1 MSGSYADAPKDFI
14 RRHFTTVR
22 NSLSPGQR
30 AAAEGGILTA
40 LFAHEA
46 WQRATV
52 VCTYLPIRGELNTL
66 PVLDR
71 ARIDDK
77 ACALPV
83 TLTGAAEGSMVFR
96 RLRGMT
102 PKELPVGRFGIPE
115 PPASHPALSLQD
127 MAGALILVPGLVFDE
142 GGYRVGYGGGYYDRL
157 LAKLKTAGIPHTTVG
172 LCYSVCLTA
181 ALPREPHDIP
191 VDLILDERRIICPHG
206 H

>member
-14 RRHFTTVR
+14 RRHFTAVR

-30 AAAEGGILTA
+30 AAAERGILTA

-157 LAKLKTAGIPHTTVG
+157 LAKLKRAGIPHTTVG